1 MDDFKII
8 DMAGNQETQFTHD
21 TFRRS
26 GFTENASLTL
36 ITNITES
43 NIKDA
48 IRVAESAKA
57 SESVTAGSISG
68 SINPLNQNMKR
79 LSDIADAV
87 ILSPGKT
94 EDSSRRI
101 IEAVSDL
108 VTKTGF
114 VNIDI
119 EDVNEILRDAGT
131 VYFGAG
137 TAEDSRT
144 AAKIACEM
152 CGNVSGAKR
161 FLVNITTG
169 TEVMLR
175 DMSDAANVIEMKA
188 DPEAQVIWG
197 HVMDDDLG
205 EKVRVSVLAA
215 MNDKGK
221 L

>member
-8 DMAGNQETQFTHD
+8 DMAGNQETQFAHD
-21 TFRRS
+21 TFRSS
-26 GFTENASLTL
+26 GFTENARLTL

-43 NIKDA
+43 NIRDA
-48 IRVAESAKA
+48 ITIAESASTSA
-57 SESVTAGSISG
+57 NVTAGIISG

-94 EDSSRRI
+94 EDSSRGI

-144 AAKIACEM
+144 AANIACEM
-152 CGNVSGAKR
+152 CGNVSGAKS

-169 TEVMLR
+169 TEVMLS

-205 EKVRVSVLAA
+205 EKVRVSVFAA
-215 MNDKGK
+215 MNDKGR